1 MHQLSSSMQAYQ
13 QQQYQQNTQT
23 LFAQAQAI
31 DVKINEQDIKLNR
44 MLDHKLDAQMQKIEA
59 FADQAE
65 PDWMTR
71 T

>member
-1 MHQLSSSMQAYQ
+1 MRQLSSSMQAYQ

-31 DVKINEQDIKLNR
+31 DVKINEQDTKLNR

-65 PDWMTR
+65 PD
-71 T
+71 

>member
-1 MHQLSSSMQAYQ
+1 MQAFQ

-23 LFAQAQAI
+23 LFTQAHAI

-44 MLDHKLDAQMQKIEA
+44 TLDHKLDAQMQKIEV

>member
-23 LFAQAQAI
+23 LFTQAQAI
-31 DVKINEQDIKLNR
+31 DVKINEQDIQLNR

-59 FADQAE
+59 FADQA
-65 PDWMTR
+65 DLD
-71 T
+71 

>member
-44 MLDHKLDAQMQKIEA
+44 MLDHKLDAPMQKIEA

-65 PDWMTR
+65 PD
-71 T
+71 

>member
-23 LFAQAQAI
+23 LFTQAQA
-31 DVKINEQDIKLNR
+31 KINEQDIKLNR
-44 MLDHKLDAQMQKIEA
+44 MLDHKLGAQMQKIET

-65 PDWMTR
+65 PD
-71 T
+71 

>member
-65 PDWMTR
+65 PD
-71 T
+71 